1 MLKWVAG
8 SKPEH
13 ALADPKHAR
22 ALIGD
27 LPAFDHLKALE
38 EITGWLESLAE
49 LYGVR
54 LDRLFEVVSLLDTAA
69 RAHHARLVRDYLAT
83 SRQQKFQEV
92 KLWNCGFNFSCA
104 LGEAYLTWLKQ
115 HDTEGSAR
123 GAQRKHSALVIARA
137 FRALAL
143 QMKWTMLRYGPF
155 EAKLWR
161 AIGELYR
168 HAEASQVADVS
179 LPVYPDVEGMSTI
192 RQEYLKL
199 LMLWTSGADVLPPVK
214 QDIAEHVVGYFSP
227 LFEMSN
233 APFPGAIY
241 WFDPAAQRA
250 PTRIFGDAPRTPRL
264 TFFGPGSAPVN
275 LAKLIAVIGRTGAAP
290 SRLNL
295 GPANPDM
302 VVALL
307 RHLARYW
314 SETPP
319 VRASSRRASSTRV
332 TVVPGYSALLDEL
345 EREEDDALNFT
356 VSNTESWVVED
367 ASDDGFGAL
376 VPASASDWIRVGEII
391 GIRLEGAQHWGV
403 GLVRRVSR
411 DDQQE
416 YHVGIE
422 MISHRVIV
430 VRIATMGAGDDADT
444 AILLSGTP
452 DANGEVGLVTRAGR
466 FDPKVSV
473 QVNGRTKSYV
483 FVPSRLVDAG
493 DDFDWGMFQIQANT
507 PQDPA
512 SPTSR
517 T

>member
-1 MLKWVAG
+1 VLKWIAG
-8 SKPEH
+8 SKLEH

-22 ALIGD
+22 ALIGE
-27 LPAFDHLKALE
+27 LPAFDHFKALE

-49 LYGVR
+49 LYSVR
-54 LDRLFEVVSLLDTAA
+54 LDRFFDVVSLLDTTA
-69 RAHHARLVRDYLAT
+69 RAHHARLVRDYLGT
-83 SRQQKFQEV
+83 SRQQKFEEV
-92 KLWNCGFNFSCA
+92 KLWNCGFKFSAA
-104 LGEAYLTWLKQ
+104 LGEAYLGWVKQ
-115 HDTEGSAR
+115 HDTEGSAT
-123 GAQRKHSALVIARA
+123 GARRKHSALVIARA

-161 AIGELYR
+161 AVGNLYQ
-168 HAEASQVADVS
+168 HAETSQVADVS
-179 LPVYPDVEGMSTI
+179 LPIYPDSDGMSTI

-233 APFPGAIY
+233 APFPGALY
-241 WFDPAAQRA
+241 WFDPAAERA
-250 PTRIFGDAPRTPRL
+250 PTRVFGDPPAAPDL

-275 LAKLIAVIGRTGAAP
+275 LAKLIAVIGRTGSLP

-295 GPANPDM
+295 GAAHPDM

-319 VRASSRRASSTRV
+319 VRASGRRASTARL

-345 EREEDDALNFT
+345 EREEEDALNFT

-367 ASDDGFGAL
+367 VSNDGFGAL

-391 GIRLEGAQHWGV
+391 GVRVEGSQHWGV

-411 DDQQE
+411 DEEHE
-416 YHVGIE
+416 YHIGIE
-422 MISHRVIV
+422 MISHKVIV
-430 VRIATMGAGDDADT
+430 VRISGLGATGDSDT

-466 FDPKVSV
+466 FDPKSSV

-493 DDFDWGMFQIQANT
+493 DDFDWGTFRIQASPPEN
-507 PQDPA
+507 PA